1 MATFSKNILQSAQSI
16 SIDDTEDRNH
26 IKKQKKANTES
37 LQESNSS
44 IISSTLVQRIKD
56 NNIKLSVRNEKAEE
70 EIERCHDQIAR

>member
-70 EIERCHDQIAR
+70 AIERCHDQIAR